1 MAKTVRLDEEDRK
14 LLRETKQKLD
24 EATELMGELMET
36 FKILSDP
43 EMMKDIQ
50 QGQDDVKAGRVKELR
65 TLLKEEACWNPSTR
79 LFCQDKQSISIG
91 S

>member
-65 TLLKEEACWNPSTR
+65 TLLKEEAC
-79 LFCQDKQSISIG
+79 
-91 S
+91 